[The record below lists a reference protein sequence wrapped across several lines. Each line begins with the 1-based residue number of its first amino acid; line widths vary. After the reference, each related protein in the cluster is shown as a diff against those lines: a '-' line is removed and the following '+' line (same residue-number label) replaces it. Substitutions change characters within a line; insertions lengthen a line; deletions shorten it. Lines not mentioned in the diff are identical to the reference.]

1 MTDKT
6 ALARSIAD
14 CDPDL
19 TCAAPE
25 LLAALEKALRVYG
38 VDMQPAHRDEFRLAI
53 ALARGEQ

>member
-25 LLAALEKALRVYG
+25 LLAALEMVLKMIDQDSVGAVLAK
-38 VDMQPAHRDEFRLAI
+38 DAI
-53 ALARGEQ
+53 AMARGEQ